1 MFVKLTELYTM
12 KSEFIVYK
20 LKIKKNRKKK
30 MLLSLLVNR
39 GTYKIVML

>member
-20 LKIKKNRKKK
+20 LKIKKNKKENAVK
-30 MLLSLLVNR
+30 SVGKQR
-39 GTYKIVML
+39 HV